1 MSKKRILFTYPYMNI
16 GGSTSALLG
25 LLNNLDKDKFD
36 IDLQLGR
43 NEGELIDYV
52 PKNVRLL
59 PEATLHISKFSK
71 KLRIVCS
78 RWFLKGIWHSVKY
91 TRKVGF
97 FAQDLAYAKT
107 VLCRKPE
114 GHYDIAVGG
123 LEGWANAYVN
133 ECVDADVKIS
143 WIHTDYRKMNLVPEA
158 DVWSLKKSN
167 YVVCVSD
174 ILAEQLAEIM
184 PEIGHKIVCLENV
197 IPCDMIRRMS
207 NEAIAET
214 GDFDQSS
221 FKILTVARVSFFQKR
236 LDRVI
241 PILRSLLDEG
251 LRVSWYIVGDGPDID
266 KLRKMADEA
275 GVSESLFLMGSKV
288 NPYPYY
294 RLCDL
299 FVLTSDIE
307 GKPITVSEALT
318 LGIPVVVT
326 NYESASR
333 QVADGVN
340 GIIAEN
346 SEQGLIDALKKVMSN
361 QAFYQS
367 LKQNAG
373 MVRTDNSAEV
383 MKQFSQMCSNKER

>member
-1 MSKKRILFTYPYMNI
+1 
-16 GGSTSALLG
+16 
-25 LLNNLDKDKFD
+25 
-36 IDLQLGR
+36 
-43 NEGELIDYV
+43 
-52 PKNVRLL
+52 
-59 PEATLHISKFSK
+59 
-71 KLRIVCS
+71 
-78 RWFLKGIWHSVKY
+78 
-91 TRKVGF
+91 
-97 FAQDLAYAKT
+97 
-107 VLCRKPE
+107 
-114 GHYDIAVGG
+114 
-123 LEGWANAYVN
+123 
-133 ECVDADVKIS
+133 
-143 WIHTDYRKMNLVPEA
+143 
-158 DVWSLKKSN
+158 
-167 YVVCVSD
+167 
-174 ILAEQLAEIM
+174 
-184 PEIGHKIVCLENV
+184 
-197 IPCDMIRRMS
+197 MIRRMS